1 MMKRIFILF
10 LFTCIVTLGVNL
22 LFAEN
27 GAKIISVDLQNN
39 PQESDI
45 DTGDQSWNIVV
56 ETKGAAG
63 TYINASV
70 YGQDTPVQQIADDEQ
85 TIYFHYSG
93 NAGSGVVTI
102 WKDKKDFLTY
112 GAGYLLENQLDQQAF
127 TVDNY

>member
-1 MMKRIFILF
+1 MKKIFILF
-10 LFTCIVTLGVNL
+10 LFTFTVMFGASF

-27 GAKIISVDLQNN
+27 EAKIVSVEVQDS
-39 PQESDI
+39 PQESDV
-45 DTGDQSWNIVV
+45 DTGNQSWNIAV

-85 TIYFHYSG
+85 TTYFRYSG

-102 WKDKKDFLTY
+102 WKDKKDNSTY

-127 TVDNY
+127 TVNNY